1 MKSRIMMNG
10 MEDTA
15 SPIRKQVYLLSIQD
29 LIDHPIWEFCSD
41 EEGVDGQDEATVRP
55 SEESEVPGFSP
66 GAYVVAADALL
77 GDGTSVLG
85 YLYSG
90 EPSDMGCIQ
99 PNIIVGSSQVNFW
112 LGWLRFI
119 TNKEEKIANNY
130 ELIGKSR
137 ESIFPIAF
145 QSRVNVNGEPLKV
158 DIEGFMALDLD
169 RHVKVLG

>member
-1 MKSRIMMNG
+1 MMDG
-10 MEDTA
+10 MENSA
-15 SPIRKQVYLLSIQD
+15 KLIRKQVYLLSIQD

-41 EEGVDGQDEATVRP
+41 EADVDGQDEATVRP
-55 SEESEVPGFSP
+55 SEEREVPGFSP
-66 GAYVVAADALL
+66 GAYVVAADAVL

-99 PNIIVGSSQVNFW
+99 PNILAGSSQVNFW

-119 TNKEEKIANNY
+119 TNKEERIANNY
-130 ELIGKSR
+130 ALLGKSR

-145 QSRVNVNGEPLKV
+145 RSRANINGEPLIV
-158 DIEGFMALDLD
+158 SVEGFMALDLD